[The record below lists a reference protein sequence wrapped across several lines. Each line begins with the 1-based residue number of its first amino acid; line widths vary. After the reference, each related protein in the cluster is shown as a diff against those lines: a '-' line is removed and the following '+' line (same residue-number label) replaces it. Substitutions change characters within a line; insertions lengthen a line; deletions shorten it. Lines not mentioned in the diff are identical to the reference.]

1 MLDPPTARDPQN
13 KKWPTTLKID
23 RTAKT
28 NRRNDCPFRRHFI
41 FSIQLSL
48 RLRYDVRTR
57 ITPVAVTRA
66 AADGARP
73 HVIDRAGCQAGQDD
87 AARGGERT
95 RRFPTRTLQCQTLT
109 REC

>member
-1 MLDPPTARDPQN
+1 MLLRNLLKLQVAGAR
-13 KKWPTTLKID
+13 
-23 RTAKT
+23 AE
-28 NRRNDCPFRRHFI
+28 
-41 FSIQLSL
+41 S
-48 RLRYDVRTR
+48 
-57 ITPVAVTRA
+57 
-66 AADGARP
+66 ADGNDDHGHGEGDQAEYAGGAVEVGEEEPDDEARENGADVAERIGKANRARP